1 MINRII
7 DFSIHNKFIIGLLTL
22 SIIGG
27 GIWSMTQVPIDAVPD
42 ITNNQVQII
51 TQSPNLGTEDI
62 EQFVTYP
69 VEVAMSNL
77 PDVKEIRSVSRFGL
91 SVVTIVFDDAVG
103 TYLPRQLVANKLV
116 EVRQEIPEGFGV
128 PSMGPIST
136 GLSEIYQYTLEVD
149 DDKKS
154 EYNIT
159 ELRTMQ
165 DWIVRRQM
173 AMVPGV
179 VEVNAFGGHK
189 KQYEVSVDPQE
200 LHAIGITISDVF
212 SALENNNQNTGGAY
226 IERNHQA
233 NFIRGE
239 GLARSVSDIENI
251 VVKTRNG
258 IPFKV
263 KDVGSVSIGSAVRY
277 GALTKDG
284 KGEAVGGMI
293 LMLKGANSN
302 EVIENVKKRMEQI
315 QQSLPDGVRIKPF
328 LDRSELIAET
338 TGTVTGNL
346 LEGGLI
352 VIFVLVLL
360 LGNWRGG
367 LIVASTIPLSLLFAF
382 ILMNVFDVWANLMS
396 LGAIDFGIIVD
407 GAVIIVESMVF
418 MMMGYTKKVQ
428 TANNGSL
435 DIQGTKDKIAAKA
448 SKKMMNAAFFGQ
460 LIILIVFL
468 PILALEGVEGKMF
481 RPMALTFIFAMV
493 GAMLLCL
500 TYVPMVSALFLKLPT
515 KKATLQ
521 KRDTAKTQSAG
532 KVKGRA
538 AGDVQPM
545 SGGEVEAMSGR
556 EVETRSPKEVE
567 VKRSYGDRFVY
578 WAEAKYEPLL
588 IKSLSNRK
596 GIIGIAL
603 ALFAVAIFAFSRM
616 GGEFIPQLDEGDIAF
631 HALLKPGSSLTETVE
646 TTTKIEQI
654 IRANFPEAIT
664 VISRI
669 GVADVPT
676 DPMPM
681 DMADIFIILKPNDE
695 WTSAETKPELIQK
708 IKEAIGI
715 LPGVNFEFTQPIE
728 MRFNEL
734 LTGVREDV
742 AIKLFG
748 EDLDVLAAKAEE
760 MGKIIATVPGVGDMK
775 VEATDGLPQITVD
788 YNRNKLAQY
797 GLEINQINGLIK
809 AAFAGG
815 KAGVI
820 FEGEKRFDLVVRLQ
834 AKSRTGIA
842 DIQNLFIDLPNG
854 SQVPLREVANVD
866 YEPGPMQISRDNT
879 NRRTYVG
886 INIRDRDVK
895 SVVEEIQAKLE
906 SQFDLP
912 PGYYI
917 RYGGAFEN
925 LERASNRLQTVVP
938 IALFLIFILIYF
950 ALKSIPQT
958 VMIYLAIPMATIGG
972 VFALWLRD
980 MPFSISA
987 GVGFIVL
994 FGVAVLNGLV
1004 MVSGLNEL
1012 KEEGVT
1018 NLRDR
1023 IVQGTKRRIR
1033 PIMLTALTDILGF
1046 LPMAIS
1052 ASAGAEVQRPL
1063 ATVVIGGLI
1072 TSTLL
1077 TLFIL
1082 PIFYQWV
1089 EKRSERKAKVNP
1101 KFVTAAAVL
1110 GFLVCS
1116 PLVSAQEI
1124 QQKDTLPVISL
1135 DKAVKISKENYPL
1148 LMAKQL
1154 EVQRQ
1159 NALKATAYDLG
1170 NTQVFT
1176 GGEEISGD
1184 RGVYTLIG
1192 VGQENINLLAIGA
1205 KKRLQEQRIAL
1216 AETAL
1221 DLSVLQVEREVKKAW
1236 SQAYRHRQ
1244 KFELYHELDSIY
1256 TRFEKAVQLNFEV
1269 EAISQLEH
1277 SSALNQA
1284 LQIKNQLQLAEND
1297 YAIALRKLNLWL
1309 VVPTES
1315 AASDRYYSVPNS
1327 FDENALSIL
1336 GMEIDIENHPEF
1348 QLSRNRITE
1357 ADADFRAARA
1367 ELLPDFN
1374 LRGGLQR
1381 VGDVDGFYSYQ
1392 AGITLPLL
1400 SGTDRSRAKA
1410 AKINREIA
1418 KSNADF
1424 TQRQLQ
1430 SEYQQAIQ
1438 TYKKWKSSWQFYE
1451 QKALPLAEEQRK
1463 GALLAYTEGAVDYS
1477 AFTQI
1482 IRDAIQTEIDAL
1494 EALDNYLA
1502 SVFELQYF
1510 NNFPASQDDRD

>member
-1 MINRII
+1 MINKII
-7 DFSIHNKFIIGLLTL
+7 DFSINNKFIIGLFTL
-22 SIIGG
+22 ALIGA
-27 GIWSMTQVPIDAVPD
+27 GIYSMTQVPIDAVPD
-42 ITNNQVQII
+42 ITNNQVQVI

-77 PDVKEIRSVSRFGL
+77 PNVKEIRSISRFGL
-91 SVVTIVFDDAVG
+91 SVVTIVFDDDVG
-103 TYLPRQLVANKLV
+103 TYLPRQLVAEKLT
-116 EVRQEIPEGFGV
+116 EVQEQIPMGFGK

-136 GLSEIYQYTLEVD
+136 GLGEIYQYTLEVD
-149 DDKKS
+149 EEHQG
-154 EYNIT
+154 EYSAT
-159 ELRTMQ
+159 ELRTIQ

-173 AMVPGV
+173 AMVTGV
-179 VEVNAFGGHK
+179 VEVNAFGGNK
-189 KQYEVSVDPQE
+189 KQYEVSVDPDE
-200 LHAIGITISDVF
+200 LRAIGITISDVF
-212 SALENNNQNTGGAY
+212 STLKNNNQNTGGAY

-239 GLARSVSDIENI
+239 GLARTVSDIENM
-251 VVKTRNG
+251 VVKTVNG
-258 IPFKV
+258 IPIKI
-263 KDVGSVSIGSAVRY
+263 KDVGNVTMGSAVRY

-302 EVIENVKKRMEQI
+302 EVIENVTQRMEQI
-315 QQSLPDGVRIKPF
+315 QQSLPDGVSIKPF

-382 ILMNVFDVWANLMS
+382 ILMYIFDVWANLMS

-407 GAVIIVESMVF
+407 GAVIIVESTVF
-418 MMMGYTKKVQ
+418 LMYSYVVKKKAVSSE
-428 TANNGSL
+428 TR
-435 DIQGTKDKIAAKA
+435 DEIAAKS

-481 RPMALTFIFAMV
+481 QPMALTFIFAMI

-500 TYVPMVSALFLKLPT
+500 TYVPMISALFLRP
-515 KKATLQ
+515 
-521 KRDTAKTQSAG
+521 
-532 KVKGRA
+532 
-538 AGDVQPM
+538 
-545 SGGEVEAMSGR
+545 
-556 EVETRSPKEVE
+556 PKSE
-567 VKRSYGDRFVY
+567 KQSYGDKFVH
-578 WAEAKYEPLL
+578 WIERKYEPLL
-588 IKSLSNRK
+588 TKSLVK
-596 GIIGIAL
+596 GKVIIGIAV
-603 ALFAVAIFAFSRM
+603 ALFVVAIFAFTRM

-631 HALLKPGSSLTETVE
+631 HAILKPGSSLTETIE
-646 TTTKIEQI
+646 TTTKIERI
-654 IRANFPEAIT
+654 VKAEFPEVETI
-664 VISRI
+664 ISRI

-681 DMADIFIILKPNDE
+681 DIADVFVILKPSDE
-695 WTSAETKPELIQK
+695 WTSAESKDELLEK
-708 IKEAIGI
+708 MKDAISI
-715 LPGVNFEFTQPIE
+715 VPGVNFEFTQPIE

-748 EDLDVLAAKAEE
+748 EDLDVLASKAEE
-760 MGKIIATVPGVGDMK
+760 MGKIIATVPGVADMK
-775 VEATDGLPQITVD
+775 VEATDGLPQITVN
-788 YNRNKLAQY
+788 YNRDKLAQY
-797 GLEINQINGLIK
+797 GLEINQLNSVLQ

-834 AKSRTGIA
+834 KENRESIA
-842 DIQNLFIDLPNG
+842 DIQNLFINLPNG
-854 SQVPLREVANVD
+854 SQIPLREIADVS
-866 YEPGPMQISRDNT
+866 YESGPMQISRDNT

-895 SVVEEIQAKLE
+895 SVVEEIQAKLDA
-906 SQFDLP
+906 QFDLP

-938 IALFLIFILIYF
+938 IALILIFILIYF
-950 ALKSIPQT
+950 ALKSFPQT
-958 VMIYLAIPMATIGG
+958 LMIYLAIPMATIGG

-1004 MVSGLNEL
+1004 MISGLNEL

-1018 NLRDR
+1018 DLRQR
-1023 IVQGTKRRIR
+1023 IIEGTKRRIR

-1063 ATVVIGGLI
+1063 ATVVIGGLL

-1082 PIFYQWV
+1082 PIFYQRV
-1089 EKRSERKAKVNP
+1089 EKRSERKMKVNP
-1101 KFVTAAAVL
+1101 KFVTATAV
-1110 GFLVCS
+1110 VCLLFTS
-1116 PLVSAQEI
+1116 TFVPAQSVVEGKAQEVP
-1124 QQKDTLPVISL
+1124 QNNSLPVISL
-1135 DKAVKISKENYPL
+1135 EKAVEVSKKNYPL
-1148 LMAKQL
+1148 LKTKQL

-1159 NALKATAYDLG
+1159 TVLKGTAYDFG

-1176 GGEEISGD
+1176 GGEEISD
-1184 RGVYTLIG
+1184 SQGVYTL
-1192 VGQENINLLAIGA
+1192 VGFGQQNINLFGIGA
-1205 KKRLQEQRIAL
+1205 KKRLQKQRIAL

-1221 DLSVLQVEREVKKAW
+1221 DLSELQVEQEVKKAW
-1236 SQAYRHRQ
+1236 SQAYQQRQ
-1244 KFELYHELDSIY
+1244 KFELYRELDSIY
-1256 TRFEKAVQLNFEV
+1256 SQFEKAIQLNFEV
-1269 EAISQLEH
+1269 EAISRLEY
-1277 SSALNQA
+1277 SSATNQA
-1284 LQIKNQLQLAEND
+1284 LQIRNKLQQAESD
-1297 YAIALRKLNLWL
+1297 YAIALQKLNLWL
-1309 VVPTES
+1309 V
-1315 AASDRYYSVPNS
+1315 SDTYYSVPDTLDGS
-1327 FDENALSIL
+1327 EVAVL
-1336 GMEIDIENHPEF
+1336 GMETDLGNHPEL
-1348 QLSRNRITE
+1348 QLSQKRINETE
-1357 ADADFRAARA
+1357 ANYDAARSD
-1367 ELLPDFN
+1367 LMPNFN
-1374 LRGGLQR
+1374 LQGGLQR
-1381 VGDVDGFYSYQ
+1381 VNGNSGFYSYQ
-1392 AGITLPLL
+1392 AGISIPLF
-1400 SGTDRSRAKA
+1400 SGSERSQVKA
-1410 AKINREIA
+1410 AKIDSEIA
-1418 KSNADF
+1418 KANADF

-1430 SEYQQAIQ
+1430 SEYQQAVQ
-1438 TYKKWKSSWQFYE
+1438 AYEKWENSWDFYRN
-1451 QKALPLAEEQRK
+1451 KALPLAEEQRK
-1463 GALLAYTEGAVDYS
+1463 GALLAYKEGAVDYA

-1482 IRDAIQTEIDAL
+1482 IRDAIQTEMDAL
-1494 EALDNYLA
+1494 DALDNYLK

-1510 NNFPASQDDRD
+1510 KQ